1 MVWSCDIQNKYLSTL
16 AFRMNKKLLIAALV
30 FQSLSAFSQSQV
42 KSYLKDQGAYREHSL
57 DITHLKLEVKFEPK
71 AGKVIGKVNHEFVTL
86 QENVDSIFFDAPGI
100 EINKC
105 NLNGQTLPFKSNKT
119 GVWVYPQRP
128 LKWEQKGIISF
139 EYECKPKRGI
149 YFIGWNEKEA
159 PFVDPFAV
167 RKQIWTQG
175 QGIDNRQWIP
185 MYDDMNDKFTTETII
200 QFESEYEVLSNGA
213 FIKKQKNKDNTT
225 TWHYKMSKPHAGYL
239 LMIAIGKYG
248 IAKAKSKR
256 GVPLNYYYYPEFA
269 DRMEPTYRHTP
280 AMIDFMED
288 YTGIAYPWETY
299 SQVMV
304 QDFLYG
310 AMENT
315 TATIFGDFFNVDEK
329 AFNDRNYVSVNMHE
343 LTHQW
348 FGDYITARDG
358 RDTWLQESY
367 ATFFPK
373 QFSKVLDGENEW
385 SWQRRAH
392 QNAAVEAGKKD
403 DFPVRHTKGG
413 TARVYPKGAAV
424 ISMLEYVL
432 GEAQWKKV
440 LNHYLK
446 KHAYSNVET
455 NDLQQAIKDVLGL
468 NLDWFFD
475 EWIHRGGE
483 PHYRVHYED
492 LTYQDGS
499 RSTEI
504 AIEQIHTTNETIQYF
519 KMPIVLEVY
528 YEDGTKDQIKE
539 VLEEAFEVVKINN
552 PKKKKIAFVLFD
564 PNSNIIKQVSF
575 KKKFEELEEQIE
587 KAPSYLDR
595 YDAAVALRD
604 FPLEQKREVIQ
615 ESIKREKHYG
625 ILIELSSQLIS
636 DENENSRLILQKLMN
651 HEKSNVRES
660 ILNKNKKMNL
670 GWKEL
675 YIKSLNDNSYDVQ
688 KTALDKL
695 CKSFPNEAK
704 EYLTQ
709 TEKIMG
715 MNQAVKLK
723 WIELAL
729 ENNFKKEEALYTLQ
743 LFVSPSFEF
752 RTRVASF
759 QLLKSLNYCNEQV
772 AESLLQACTSN
783 NGRLAGPASDL
794 LNNWLNQSNFKR
806 MIEDVFT
813 KANYSSEQKEQIL
826 KSVNLF
832 K

>member
-1 MVWSCDIQNKYLSTL
+1 M
-16 AFRMNKKLLIAALV
+16 KKILL
-30 FQSLSAFSQSQV
+30 LSALTCQAVLGFAQSQV
-42 KSYLKDQGAYREHSL
+42 KSYLKDPGSYREHNL
-57 DITHLKLEVKFEPK
+57 DIKHLKLEVKFDTR
-71 AGKVIGKVNHEFVTL
+71 IGKVFGKVSHEFTAL
-86 QENVDSIFFDAPGI
+86 QERIDSVFFDAPNI
-100 EINKC
+100 DIKKST
-105 NLNGQTLPFKSNKT
+105 LNGQDLPFKVNKT
-119 GVWVYPQRP
+119 GVWVYPQKP
-128 LKWEQKGIISF
+128 LAWEQSGIIYF
-139 EYECKPKRGI
+139 EYECLPKRGI
-149 YFIGWNEKEA
+149 YFIGWNEKPA
-159 PFVDPFAV
+159 PVSDPFAV

-175 QGIDNRQWIP
+175 QGIDNRHWIP

-200 QFESEYEVLSNGA
+200 HFDSEYEVLSNGA
-213 FIKKQKNKDNTT
+213 FIKKQKNKDQTT

-280 AMIDFMED
+280 AMIDFMEE
-288 YTGIAYPWETY
+288 YTGINYPWETY

-315 TATIFGDFFNVDEK
+315 TATIFGDFFNVDAK

-373 QFSKVLDGENEW
+373 QFSKVIDGENEW

-403 DFPVRHTKGG
+403 DYPVRHTKGG

-440 LNHYLK
+440 LHHYLK

-475 EWIHRGGE
+475 EWIYRGGE

-492 LTYQDGS
+492 LSYQDGS

-504 AIEQIHTTNETIQYF
+504 AIEQIHATNETIQYF
-519 KMPIVLEVY
+519 RMPVVLEVY
-528 YEDGTKDQIKE
+528 YEDGSKDEVKE
-539 VLEEAFEVVKINN
+539 VLEEAFEVIKINN

-564 PNSNIIKQVSF
+564 PNSNIIKQVTF

-587 KAPSYLDR
+587 KAPYYLDR
-595 YDAAVALRD
+595 YDAAVALREL
-604 FPLEQKREVIQ
+604 PIEQKREVIH
-615 ESIKREKHYG
+615 EAIKREKHYG
-625 ILIELSSQLIS
+625 IINELIQQIAN
-636 DENENSRLILQKLMN
+636 DENAQSQNILQSLLK
-651 HEKSNVRES
+651 HEKSVVREQV
-660 ILNKNKKMNL
+660 LNKNKTWTEA
-670 GWKEL
+670 WKLL
-675 YIKSLNDNSYDVQ
+675 YEKSLNDNSYDVQ
-688 KTALDKL
+688 KTALEKL
-695 CKSFPNEAK
+695 CKAYPSEAAK
-704 EYLTQ
+704 YL
-709 TEKIMG
+709 EICKDSYG
-715 MNQAVKLK
+715 MNQALKLK
-723 WIELAL
+723 WIELSI
-729 ENNFKKEEALYTLQ
+729 ENQYKKEEALSLLELY
-743 LFVSPSFEF
+743 VSPSFEF
-752 RTRVASF
+752 RTRVAAF
-759 QLLKSLNYCNEQV
+759 QLLKSLNHVNESV
-772 AESLLQACTSN
+772 LSSLFQACLSS
-783 NGRLAGPASDL
+783 NGRLSGPAVDL
-794 LNNWLNQSNFKR
+794 LNNWMNQSSIKK
-806 MIEDVFT
+806 MAEDVFKKSNFT
-813 KANYSSEQKEQIL
+813 TEQKEQL
-826 KSVNLF
+826 QKQVNLF

>member
-1 MVWSCDIQNKYLSTL
+1 M
-16 AFRMNKKLLIAALV
+16 KKIIL
-30 FQSLSAFSQSQV
+30 LSAISFQAIFSFSQSQV
-42 KSYLKDQGAYREHSL
+42 KSYLKDPGAYREHSL
-57 DITHLKLEVKFEPK
+57 DIKHLKLDVKFDTRF
-71 AGKVIGKVNHEFVTL
+71 GKVFGKVSHEFTTL
-86 QENVDSIFFDAPGI
+86 QERVDSVFFDAPNI
-100 EINKC
+100 DIKKST
-105 NLNGQTLPFKSNKT
+105 LNGQDLPFKVNKT
-119 GVWVYPQRP
+119 GVWVYPQKA
-128 LKWEQKGIISF
+128 LTWEQNGIITF
-139 EYECKPKRGI
+139 EYECLPKRGI
-149 YFIGWNEKEA
+149 YFIGWNEKPA
-159 PFVDPFAV
+159 PMSDPFAV

-175 QGIDNRQWIP
+175 QGIDNRHWIP

-200 QFESEYEVLSNGA
+200 HFDSEYEVLSNGA
-213 FIKKQKNKDNTT
+213 FIKKQKNKDQTT

-280 AMIDFMED
+280 AMIDFMEE
-288 YTGIAYPWETY
+288 YTGINYPWESY

-315 TATIFGDFFNVDEK
+315 TATIFGDFFNVDAK

-373 QFSKVLDGENEW
+373 QFSKVIDGENEW

-392 QNAAVEAGKKD
+392 QNAAIEAGKKD
-403 DFPVRHTKGG
+403 DYPVRHTKGG

-446 KHAYSNVET
+446 QHAYGNVET
-455 NDLQQAIKDVLGL
+455 NDLQQAVKDVLGL

-475 EWIHRGGE
+475 EWIYRGGE

-492 LTYQDGS
+492 LSYQDGS

-504 AIEQIHTTNETIQYF
+504 AIEQIQATNETIQYF
-519 KMPIVLEVY
+519 KMPVVLEVY
-528 YEDGTKDQIKE
+528 YEDGSKDQVKE

-564 PNSNIIKQVSF
+564 PNSNIIKQLSF
-575 KKKFEELEEQIE
+575 KKTFEELEEQIE
-587 KAPSYLDR
+587 KAPNYLDR

-604 FPLEQKREVIQ
+604 FPIEQKREVIL
-615 ESIKREKHYG
+615 EAIKREKHYG
-625 ILIELSSQLIS
+625 ILNELIQQIAG
-636 DENENSRLILQKLMN
+636 DENAQSQSMLQGLLK
-651 HEKSNVRES
+651 HEKSAVREQV
-660 ILNKNKKMNL
+660 LNKNKSWNES
-670 GWKEL
+670 WKSL
-675 YIKSLNDNSYDVQ
+675 YEKSLNDNSYDVQ
-688 KTALDKL
+688 KTALEKL
-695 CKSFPNEAK
+695 CKAYPAEAAK
-704 EYLTQ
+704 YL
-709 TEKIMG
+709 EVCKDAYG
-715 MNQAVKLK
+715 MNQSLKLK
-723 WIELAL
+723 WIELSI
-729 ENNFKKEEALYTLQ
+729 ENQYKKEEALSLLELYA
-743 LFVSPSFEF
+743 SPSFEF
-752 RTRVASF
+752 RTRVAAF
-759 QLLKSLNYCNEQV
+759 QLLKSLNHVNESV
-772 AESLLQACTSN
+772 LSSLFQASLSG
-783 NGRLAGPASDL
+783 NGRLSGPATDL
-794 LNNWLNQSNFKR
+794 LNNWMNQSSIKKMAEEVYKKSNF
-806 MIEDVFT
+806 T
-813 KANYSSEQKEQIL
+813 AEQKEQL
-826 KSVNLF
+826 QKQVNLF